1 MPDFT
6 SLDLTTTSAS
16 DAYALI
22 VGAIVPR
29 PIGWVSTIDEDGVA
43 NLAPFSFFNLVS
55 SVPPVLMVA
64 PGGRR
69 GAAEKDTLANVR
81 AVPELVH
88 HVVDEAH
95 AELMNT
101 TSAELPPGV
110 DEFAHA
116 GLERVP
122 SDLVRPPRL
131 ASAAV
136 AMEARVT
143 QVVPVGEG
151 SGYHLILAR
160 VVKVHV
166 RADLIGPDGRI
177 DPERL
182 RPIARLGGEEYT
194 TLGRV
199 FALKRP

>member
-1 MPDFT
+1 MAELH
-6 SLDLTTTSAS
+6 SVDLATTE
-16 DAYALI
+16 AYGLI
-22 VGAIVPR
+22 VGAIIPR
-29 PIGWVSTIDEDGVA
+29 PIGWVSTISADGTA

-55 SVPPVLMVA
+55 SAPPVLMVA

-69 GAAEKDTLANVR
+69 GAGEKDTLANVR

-95 AELMNT
+95 AELMNA
-101 TSAELPPGV
+101 TSAELPHGV
-110 DEFAHA
+110 DELAHV
-116 GLERVP
+116 GLESVP

-143 QVVPVGEG
+143 QVIPVGEG
-151 SGYHLILAR
+151 SSYHMILAR
-160 VVKVHV
+160 VLKVHV

-182 RPIARLGGEEYT
+182 RPIARLGGDGYT

-199 FALKRP
+199 FQMKRP